1 VGLAMNQLGVSN
13 VWCFNKDGKSWFGDL
28 KNGKLKGEMM
38 GLFYF
43 LRIQYKLLK
52 RRYSTSVASF
62 CKRCGRDIHDFVVDD
77 KVWKKVEKH
86 IKYGYTL
93 CYDCFCE
100 LCLKEDLPSVWKLE
114 RLGKKI
120 WEIKEKGLVKIV
132 RL

>member
-1 VGLAMNQLGVSN
+1 
-13 VWCFNKDGKSWFGDL
+13 
-28 KNGKLKGEMM
+28 M

-62 CKRCGRDIHDFVVDD
+62 CKRCGRDIHDFVVED
-77 KVWKKVEKH
+77 KVWEKVEKH

-114 RLGKKI
+114 KD
-120 WEIKEKGLVKIV
+120 
-132 RL
+132 

>member
-1 VGLAMNQLGVSN
+1 MLHAKNANGTNRQLKYFPHEKYSDDPDFEK
-13 VWCFNKDGKSWFGDL
+13 WYR
-28 KNGKLKGEMM
+28 KLKGEMM

-62 CKRCGRDIHDFVVDD
+62 CKRCGRDIHDFAVDD

-114 RLGKKI
+114 RLGKK
-120 WEIKEKGLVKIV
+120 KYG
-132 RL
+132 R